1 MFLRKKCRYGSRK
14 LQLLL
19 LFLMLGFLLLMV
31 TTLNPPPSNQSKEGT
46 FQPVEFNPR
55 EGYQMDFVETQEML
69 ETQEES
75 QQYYPL
81 DGLSPFISLRE
92 DELIMAVV
100 SPTGKRNH
108 SKARRGYRMVKQ
120 QSRRPEGKAEGDSES
135 QPLSLPLQDGQGAAA
150 GERPLGLDTHGFN
163 EVLSERIALRRD
175 LPEVRHPLCL
185 QQKYDSS
192 LPTASVI
199 ICFHDEAWSTLLR
212 TVHSIMDTAPR
223 AFLKDIILVD
233 DLSQQGPLKSALS
246 EYISK
251 LDGVKLIRSNKRL
264 GVIRGRMLGAARAT
278 GDVLIFMDSH
288 CECQKGWLEPLLAR
302 LSSNRNSVVSPVI
315 DVIDWKT
322 FQYYHSVGLHRG
334 VFDWKLNFHW
344 EAVPEHEEKV
354 RQSPI
359 SPIRQCAL
367 LSSAAK
373 LYSLVLFD
381 NSALSSLPQANPRI
395 RLQLFFTLT
404 WLCGGSVEIIPCSRV
419 GHVYRNHFPHAFSY
433 EEAIVR
439 NKIRIAETW
448 LGSFKENFYKHDTVA
463 FLISKVKTS
472 VEVSE
477 VCVEIEKPDCSERL
491 QLQKRLGCRNFQ
503 WFISNVYPELSQPG
517 DTPRFSG
524 KLYSTGV
531 GFCADYR
538 PGRATAEGSIELS
551 PCSDSLTQHFE
562 YNSMKEIRLGSAPL
576 LCFDVRHGK
585 VIPQNCTKETD
596 NSNQHWDVQ
605 ENGMIVHVLSG
616 KCIEAAKSEDEK
628 DLFLFACN
636 KNANQVWQF
645 ERSHGLRQR

>member
-14 LQLLL
+14 LQFLL
-19 LFLMLGFLLLMV
+19 LFLTLGFLLLMV

-55 EGYQMDFVETQEML
+55 EGYQRDFVETQEML

-108 SKARRGYRMVKQ
+108 SKARKGYRVVKQ
-120 QSRRPEGKAEGDSES
+120 QSRRPEGKAEGGPES

-150 GERPLGLDTHGFN
+150 GERPLGLETHGFN

-212 TVHSIMDTAPR
+212 TVHSIMDTAPK
-223 AFLKDIILVD
+223 AILKDIILVD

-334 VFDWKLNFHW
+334 AFDWKLDFHW
-344 EAVPEHEEKV
+344 EPVPEHEEKV

-359 SPIRQCAL
+359 SPIRQWAL

-381 NSALSSLPQANPRI
+381 NSALSPLPKANPRI
-395 RLQLFFTLT
+395 TLQSFFILT

-463 FLISKVKTS
+463 FLISKVKTP
-472 VEVSE
+472 
-477 VCVEIEKPDCSERL
+477 PDCSERL

-503 WFISNVYPELSQPG
+503 WFVSNVYPELSQPG

-524 KLYSTGV
+524 KLYNTGV

-562 YNSMKEIRLGSAPL
+562 YNSMKEIWLGSAPL

-596 NSNQHWDVQ
+596 NSTQHWDVQ
-605 ENGMIVHVLSG
+605 ENGMIVHVFSG
-616 KCIEAAKSEDEK
+616 KCIEAAKSKDEK
-628 DLFLFACN
+628 DLFLCACN
-636 KNANQVWQF
+636 KNANQLWQF
-645 ERSHGLRQR
+645 ERSHGLHQR

>member
-1 MFLRKKCRYGSRK
+1 MFSRKKCRYGSRK
-14 LQLLL
+14 LQFLL

-55 EGYQMDFVETQEML
+55 EGYQMDFVETQEMM

-108 SKARRGYRMVKQ
+108 SKARKGYRVVRQ
-120 QSRRPEGKAEGDSES
+120 QSRRPEGKAEGGPES

-150 GERPLGLDTHGFN
+150 AERPLGLETHGFN

-212 TVHSIMDTAPR
+212 TVHSIMDTAPK

-334 VFDWKLNFHW
+334 VFDWKLDFHW
-344 EAVPEHEEKV
+344 EPVPEHEEKV

-381 NSALSSLPQANPRI
+381 NSALSLLPQANPRI
-395 RLQLFFTLT
+395 TLQLFFILT
-404 WLCGGSVEIIPCSRV
+404 WLCGGSVEVIPCSRV
-419 GHVYRNHFPHAFSY
+419 GHVYRSHFPRAFSY

-463 FLISKVKTS
+463 FLISKVETS
-472 VEVSE
+472 
-477 VCVEIEKPDCSERL
+477 PDCSERL

-503 WFISNVYPELSQPG
+503 WFVSNVYPELSQPG
-517 DTPRFSG
+517 DIPRFSG
-524 KLYSTGV
+524 KLYNTGV

-538 PGRATAEGSIELS
+538 PGRNTAEGSIELS

-562 YNSMKEIRLGSAPL
+562 YNSMKEIWLGSAPL

-585 VIPQNCTKETD
+585 VIPQNCTKKTD
-596 NSNQHWDVQ
+596 NSTQLWDVQ

-628 DLFLFACN
+628 DLFLYACN

-645 ERSHGLRQR
+645 ERSHGIRQR

>member
-14 LQLLL
+14 LQFLLL
-19 LFLMLGFLLLMV
+19 LLMLGFLLLMV

-55 EGYQMDFVETQEML
+55 EGYQVDFAETQEML

-92 DELIMAVV
+92 DELIVAVV

-108 SKARRGYRMVKQ
+108 SKARKGYRVVKQ
-120 QSRRPEGKAEGDSES
+120 QSRRPEEKTEGDPES
-135 QPLSLPLQDGQGAAA
+135 QLLPLPLQAA
-150 GERPLGLDTHGFN
+150 GELGLDTHGFN
-163 EVLSERIALRRD
+163 EALSERISLRRE

-185 QQKYDSS
+185 QQEYDSS

-212 TVHSIMDTAPR
+212 TVHSIMDTAPK
-223 AFLKDIILVD
+223 ASLKDIILVD

-302 LSSNRNSVVSPVI
+302 NSIVSPVI

-322 FQYYHSVGLHRG
+322 FQYYHSMGQHRG

-344 EAVPEHEEKV
+344 EPVPEHEEKV

-359 SPIRQCAL
+359 SPIRSPVVAGAVVAMDRHYFQNIGAYDSDMTTWGAENL
-367 LSSAAK
+367 ELS
-373 LYSLVLFD
+373 
-381 NSALSSLPQANPRI
+381 I
-395 RLQLFFTLT
+395 RT

-419 GHVYRNHFPHAFSY
+419 GHVYRNHFPRAFSY
-433 EEAIVR
+433 EDALVR

-448 LGSFKENFYKHDTVA
+448 LGPFKENFYKHDTVA
-463 FLISKVKTS
+463 FLISKA
-472 VEVSE
+472 
-477 VCVEIEKPDCSERL
+477 EKPDCSERL

-503 WFISNVYPELSQPG
+503 WFVSNVYTELSQPE
-517 DTPRFSG
+517 DTPGFSG
-524 KLYSTGV
+524 RLYNTGV

-538 PGRATAEGSIELS
+538 PGRAIEEGSIELF

-576 LCFDVRHGK
+576 FCLDVRHGK

-596 NSNQHWDVQ
+596 NSHQHWDVQ
-605 ENGMIVHVLSG
+605 ENGMIVHILSG

-628 DLFLFACN
+628 DLVLSACN
-636 KNANQVWQF
+636 KNAYQVWQF
-645 ERSHGLRQR
+645 ERFHTLRQR

>member
-1 MFLRKKCRYGSRK
+1 MRRQLQSASMFLRKKCRYGSRK
-14 LQLLL
+14 LQFLLL
-19 LFLMLGFLLLMV
+19 LLMLGFLLLMV
-31 TTLNPPPSNQSKEGT
+31 TTLNPPHSNQSKQGT

-55 EGYQMDFVETQEML
+55 EGYQVDFAETQEML

-92 DELIMAVV
+92 DELIVAVV

-108 SKARRGYRMVKQ
+108 SKARKGYRVVKQ
-120 QSRRPEGKAEGDSES
+120 QSRRPEGKAEGDPES
-135 QPLSLPLQDGQGAAA
+135 QLLPLPLQAA
-150 GERPLGLDTHGFN
+150 GELGLDTHGFN
-163 EVLSERIALRRD
+163 EALSERISLRRE

-185 QQKYDSS
+185 QQEYDSS

-212 TVHSIMDTAPR
+212 TVHSIMDTAPK
-223 AFLKDIILVD
+223 ASLKDIILVD

-322 FQYYHSVGLHRG
+322 FQYYHSMGLHRG

-344 EAVPEHEEKV
+344 EPVPEHEEKV

-359 SPIRQCAL
+359 SPIRSPVVAGAVVAMDRHYFQNIGAYDSDMTTWGAENL
-367 LSSAAK
+367 ELS
-373 LYSLVLFD
+373 
-381 NSALSSLPQANPRI
+381 I
-395 RLQLFFTLT
+395 RT

-419 GHVYRNHFPHAFSY
+419 GHVYRNHFPRAFSY
-433 EEAIVR
+433 EDAIVR

-448 LGSFKENFYKHDTVA
+448 LGPFKENFYKHDTVA
-463 FLISKVKTS
+463 FLISKPIFS
-472 VEVSE
+472 VCQCSEMLLKRHKQVMTLLTLSCRWALRGFIALRGQRSQTAVSAFSYKRDWA
-477 VCVEIEKPDCSERL
+477 VEISSGLC
-491 QLQKRLGCRNFQ
+491 QMCT
-503 WFISNVYPELSQPG
+503 LS
-517 DTPRFSG
+517 
-524 KLYSTGV
+524 
-531 GFCADYR
+531 
-538 PGRATAEGSIELS
+538 S
-551 PCSDSLTQHFE
+551 PNLKTYQDSLAGFTILVLASVQITDLE
-562 YNSMKEIRLGSAPL
+562 EPLKKALSNSSLA
-576 LCFDVRHGK
+576 VT
-585 VIPQNCTKETD
+585 V
-596 NSNQHWDVQ
+596 
-605 ENGMIVHVLSG
+605 
-616 KCIEAAKSEDEK
+616 
-628 DLFLFACN
+628 
-636 KNANQVWQF
+636 
-645 ERSHGLRQR
+645 

>member
-14 LQLLL
+14 LQFLL

-31 TTLNPPPSNQSKEGT
+31 TTLNPPPSTQSKEGT

-108 SKARRGYRMVKQ
+108 SKARKGYRVVKQ
-120 QSRRPEGKAEGDSES
+120 QSRRPEGKAEGGPES

-150 GERPLGLDTHGFN
+150 GERPLGLETHGFN

-212 TVHSIMDTAPR
+212 TVHSIMDTAPK

-302 LSSNRNSVVSPVI
+302 LSSSRNSVVSPVI

-334 VFDWKLNFHW
+334 VFDWKLDFHW
-344 EAVPEHEEKV
+344 EPVPEHEEKV

-381 NSALSSLPQANPRI
+381 NSALTSLPQTNPRI
-395 RLQLFFTLT
+395 TLQLSFILT

-419 GHVYRNHFPHAFSY
+419 GHVYRNHFPRAFSY

-439 NKIRIAETW
+439 NRIRIAETW
-448 LGSFKENFYKHDTVA
+448 LDSFKENFYKHDTVA
-463 FLISKVKTS
+463 YLISKVKTS
-472 VEVSE
+472 
-477 VCVEIEKPDCSERL
+477 PDCSERL

-503 WFISNVYPELSQPG
+503 WFLSNVYPELSQTE

-524 KLYSTGV
+524 KLYNTGV

-562 YNSMKEIRLGSAPL
+562 YNMKEILLGSAPL

-585 VIPQNCTKETD
+585 IVPQNCTKETD

-628 DLFLFACN
+628 DLFLCACN
-636 KNANQVWQF
+636 ENANQVWQF

>member
-1 MFLRKKCRYGSRK
+1 MRRQLQSASMFLRKKCRYGSRK
-14 LQLLL
+14 LQFLLL
-19 LFLMLGFLLLMV
+19 LLMLGFLLLMV

-55 EGYQMDFVETQEML
+55 EGYQVDFAETQEML

-92 DELIMAVV
+92 DELIVAVV

-108 SKARRGYRMVKQ
+108 SKARKGYRVVKQ
-120 QSRRPEGKAEGDSES
+120 QSRRPEGKAEGDPES
-135 QPLSLPLQDGQGAAA
+135 QLLPLPLQAA
-150 GERPLGLDTHGFN
+150 GELGLDTHGFN
-163 EVLSERIALRRD
+163 EALSERISLRRE

-185 QQKYDSS
+185 QQEYDSN

-212 TVHSIMDTAPR
+212 TVHSIMDTAPK
-223 AFLKDIILVD
+223 ASLKDIILVD

-322 FQYYHSVGLHRG
+322 FQYYHSMGLHRG

-344 EAVPEHEEKV
+344 EPVPEHEEKV

-359 SPIRQCAL
+359 SPIRSPVVAGAVVAMDRHYFQNIGAYDSDMTTWGAENL
-367 LSSAAK
+367 ELS
-373 LYSLVLFD
+373 
-381 NSALSSLPQANPRI
+381 I
-395 RLQLFFTLT
+395 RT

-419 GHVYRNHFPHAFSY
+419 GHVYRNHFPPAFSY
-433 EEAIVR
+433 EDAIVR

-448 LGSFKENFYKHDTVA
+448 LGPFKENFYKHDTGA
-463 FLISKVKTS
+463 FLISKA
-472 VEVSE
+472 
-477 VCVEIEKPDCSERL
+477 EKPDCSERL

-503 WFISNVYPELSQPG
+503 WFVSNVYPELSQPE
-517 DTPRFSG
+517 DTPGFSG
-524 KLYSTGV
+524 RLYNTGV

-538 PGRATAEGSIELS
+538 PGRAIAEGSIELF

-576 LCFDVRHGK
+576 FCLDVRHGK

-596 NSNQHWDVQ
+596 NSQQHWDVQ

-628 DLFLFACN
+628 DLVLSACN
-636 KNANQVWQF
+636 KNAYQVWQF
-645 ERSHGLRQR
+645 ERSHMLRQR

>member
-1 MFLRKKCRYGSRK
+1 MRRQLQPASMFLRKKCRYGSRK
-14 LQLLL
+14 LQFLL

-69 ETQEES
+69 EAQEES

-108 SKARRGYRMVKQ
+108 SKARKGYRMVKQ
-120 QSRRPEGKAEGDSES
+120 QSRRPERKAEGDPES

-212 TVHSIMDTAPR
+212 TVHSIMDTAPK

-334 VFDWKLNFHW
+334 VFDWKLDFHW

-359 SPIRQCAL
+359 SPIRSPAVAGAVVAMDRHYFQNTGAYDSDMTMWGAENL
-367 LSSAAK
+367 ELS
-373 LYSLVLFD
+373 
-381 NSALSSLPQANPRI
+381 I
-395 RLQLFFTLT
+395 RT

-419 GHVYRNHFPHAFSY
+419 GHVYRNHFPRAFSY

-463 FLISKVKTS
+463 FLISKA
-472 VEVSE
+472 
-477 VCVEIEKPDCSERL
+477 EKPDCTERL

-503 WFISNVYPELSQPG
+503 WFVSNVYPELSQLG

-562 YNSMKEIRLGSAPL
+562 YNSVKEIRLGSAPL
-576 LCFDVRHGK
+576 LCFDVRRGK

-596 NSNQHWDVQ
+596 SSNQHWDVQ

-616 KCIEAAKSEDEK
+616 KCIEAGKSEDEK
-628 DLFLFACN
+628 DLFLCACN

>member
-14 LQLLL
+14 LQFLL

-108 SKARRGYRMVKQ
+108 SKARKGYRVVKQ
-120 QSRRPEGKAEGDSES
+120 LSRRPEGKAEGDPES

-185 QQKYDSS
+185 QQKYDSG

-212 TVHSIMDTAPR
+212 TVHSIMDTAPK

-334 VFDWKLNFHW
+334 VFDWKLDFHW
-344 EAVPEHEEKV
+344 EPVPEHEEKV

-359 SPIRQCAL
+359 SPIRQCNL

-373 LYSLVLFD
+373 LYGLVLFD

-395 RLQLFFTLT
+395 RLQLFFILT

-419 GHVYRNHFPHAFSY
+419 GHVYRNHFPRAFSY

-472 VEVSE
+472 
-477 VCVEIEKPDCSERL
+477 PDCSERL

-503 WFISNVYPELSQPG
+503 WFVSNVYPELSQPG

-524 KLYSTGV
+524 KLYNTGV

-538 PGRATAEGSIELS
+538 PGRATAEGSIEVS

-628 DLFLFACN
+628 DLFLCACN

>member
-14 LQLLL
+14 LQFLL

-108 SKARRGYRMVKQ
+108 SKARKGYRVVKQ
-120 QSRRPEGKAEGDSES
+120 QSRRPEGKAEGDPES
-135 QPLSLPLQDGQGAAA
+135 QPLSLPLQDGQGGAA

-212 TVHSIMDTAPR
+212 TVHSIMDTAPK

-334 VFDWKLNFHW
+334 VFDWKLDFHW
-344 EAVPEHEEKV
+344 EPVPEHEEKV

-359 SPIRQCAL
+359 SPISKCAL

-373 LYSLVLFD
+373 LYILVLFD
-381 NSALSSLPQANPRI
+381 NPALSSLPQANPRI
-395 RLQLFFTLT
+395 RLQLFFILT

-419 GHVYRNHFPHAFSY
+419 GHVYRSHFPHAFSY

-448 LGSFKENFYKHDTVA
+448 LGPFKENFYKHDTVA

-472 VEVSE
+472 
-477 VCVEIEKPDCSERL
+477 PDCSERL

-503 WFISNVYPELSQPG
+503 WFVSNVYPELSQPG
-517 DTPRFSG
+517 DAPRFSG
-524 KLYSTGV
+524 KIYSTGV

-605 ENGMIVHVLSG
+605 QNGMIVHVLSG

-628 DLFLFACN
+628 DLFLYVCN

>member
-14 LQLLL
+14 LQFFL

-108 SKARRGYRMVKQ
+108 SKARKGYRVVKQ
-120 QSRRPEGKAEGDSES
+120 QSRRPEGKAEGAPES

-150 GERPLGLDTHGFN
+150 GERPLGLETHGFN
-163 EVLSERIALRRD
+163 EELSERIALRRD

-212 TVHSIMDTAPR
+212 TVHSIMDTAPK

-264 GVIRGRMLGAARAT
+264 GVIRGRMLGAARAA

-302 LSSNRNSVVSPVI
+302 LSSSRNSVVSPVI

-334 VFDWKLNFHW
+334 VFDWKLDFHW
-344 EAVPEHEEKV
+344 EPVPEHEEKV

-381 NSALSSLPQANPRI
+381 NSALSSLPQANARI
-395 RLQLFFTLT
+395 TLQLFFILT
-404 WLCGGSVEIIPCSRV
+404 WLCGGSVEVIPCSRV

-472 VEVSE
+472 
-477 VCVEIEKPDCSERL
+477 PDCSERL

-503 WFISNVYPELSQPG
+503 WFLSNVYPELSQPG

-524 KLYSTGV
+524 KLYNTGV

-538 PGRATAEGSIELS
+538 PGKATAEGSIELS

-562 YNSMKEIRLGSAPL
+562 YNMKEILLGSAPL

-628 DLFLFACN
+628 DLFLCACN
-636 KNANQVWQF
+636 KSANQVWQF

>member
-1 MFLRKKCRYGSRK
+1 MDKGLLRGSGRSAWRRTALTRCSASGSRCA
-14 LQLLL
+14 
-19 LFLMLGFLLLMV
+19 
-31 TTLNPPPSNQSKEGT
+31 GT
-46 FQPVEFNPR
+46 C
-55 EGYQMDFVETQEML
+55 
-69 ETQEES
+69 
-75 QQYYPL
+75 
-81 DGLSPFISLRE
+81 LR
-92 DELIMAVV
+92 
-100 SPTGKRNH
+100 
-108 SKARRGYRMVKQ
+108 
-120 QSRRPEGKAEGDSES
+120 
-135 QPLSLPLQDGQGAAA
+135 
-150 GERPLGLDTHGFN
+150 
-163 EVLSERIALRRD
+163 
-175 LPEVRHPLCL
+175 CL

-212 TVHSIMDTAPR
+212 TVHSIMDTAPK

-302 LSSNRNSVVSPVI
+302 LSSSRNSVVSPVI

-334 VFDWKLNFHW
+334 VFDWKLDFHW
-344 EAVPEHEEKV
+344 EPVPEHEEKV

-359 SPIRQCAL
+359 SPIRSPAVAGAVVAMDRHYFQNSGAYDSDMTMWGAENL
-367 LSSAAK
+367 ELS
-373 LYSLVLFD
+373 
-381 NSALSSLPQANPRI
+381 I
-395 RLQLFFTLT
+395 RT

-419 GHVYRNHFPHAFSY
+419 GHVYRNHFPRAFSY

-439 NKIRIAETW
+439 NRIRIAETW
-448 LGSFKENFYKHDTVA
+448 LDSFKENFYKHDTVA
-463 FLISKVKTS
+463 YLISKA
-472 VEVSE
+472 
-477 VCVEIEKPDCSERL
+477 EKPDCSERL

-503 WFISNVYPELSQPG
+503 WFLSNVYPELSQTE

-524 KLYSTGV
+524 KLYNTGV

-562 YNSMKEIRLGSAPL
+562 YNMKEILLGSAPL

-585 VIPQNCTKETD
+585 IVPQNCTKETD

-628 DLFLFACN
+628 DLFLCACN
-636 KNANQVWQF
+636 ENANQVWQF

>member
-1 MFLRKKCRYGSRK
+1 MFLRKRCRYGSRK
-14 LQLLL
+14 LQFLLL
-19 LFLMLGFLLLMV
+19 LLMLGFLLLMV
-31 TTLNPPPSNQSKEGT
+31 TMLNPPPSNPSKDGT
-46 FQPVEFNPR
+46 FEPVEFNPR
-55 EGYQMDFVETQEML
+55 DGDQMDSAETQELL

-81 DGLSPFISLRE
+81 DGLPPFISLRE
-92 DELIMAVV
+92 DELIAAVA
-100 SPTGKRNH
+100 SPAGKRNH
-108 SKARRGYRMVKQ
+108 SKARRGYRLLRQ
-120 QSRRPEGKAEGDSES
+120 PSRRPQPRAEGDPR
-135 QPLSLPLQDGQGAAA
+135 PLSLPPQAGEGAAA
-150 GERPLGLDTHGFN
+150 GERGLETHGFN
-163 EVLSERIALRRD
+163 QALSERLSLRRE

-185 QQKYDSS
+185 QQEYDSS
-192 LPTASVI
+192 LPTASII

-212 TVHSIMDTAPR
+212 TVHSIIDTAPK
-223 AFLKDIILVD
+223 ASLKDIILVD

-334 VFDWKLNFHW
+334 VFDWKLDFHW
-344 EAVPEHEEKV
+344 EPVPEHEEKV

-359 SPIRQCAL
+359 SPIRSPVVAGAVVAMDRHYFQNTGAYDSDMTVWGAENL
-367 LSSAAK
+367 ELS
-373 LYSLVLFD
+373 
-381 NSALSSLPQANPRI
+381 I
-395 RLQLFFTLT
+395 RT

-419 GHVYRNHFPHAFSY
+419 GHVYRNHFPRAFSY

-463 FLISKVKTS
+463 FLISKA
-472 VEVSE
+472 
-477 VCVEIEKPDCSERL
+477 EKPDCSERL

-503 WFISNVYPELSQPG
+503 WFVSNVYPELSQPE

-524 KLYSTGV
+524 KLFNTGV
-531 GFCADYR
+531 GFCANYR
-538 PGRATAEGSIELS
+538 PGRAIAEGSIELS
-551 PCSDSLTQHFE
+551 HCSDSLTQHFE

-576 LCFDVRHGK
+576 FCFDVRHGK

-596 NSNQHWDVQ
+596 NSHQHWDVQ
-605 ENGMIVHVLSG
+605 ENGTIVHVLSG
-616 KCIEAAKSEDEK
+616 KCIEAAKNEDEK
-628 DLFLFACN
+628 YLVLCVCDN
-636 KNANQVWQF
+636 NANQVWQF
-645 ERSHGLRQR
+645 EHSRELHQR

>member
-14 LQLLL
+14 LQFLL

-108 SKARRGYRMVKQ
+108 SKARKGYRMVKQ
-120 QSRRPEGKAEGDSES
+120 QSRRPEEKAEGDPETR
-135 QPLSLPLQDGQGAAA
+135 PLSLPLQDGQGAAA
-150 GERPLGLDTHGFN
+150 GERPLGLETHGFN

-212 TVHSIMDTAPR
+212 TVHSIMDTAPK

-302 LSSNRNSVVSPVI
+302 LSSNRNSVISPVI

-334 VFDWKLNFHW
+334 VFDWKLDFHW
-344 EAVPEHEEKV
+344 EPVPEHEEKV

-367 LSSAAK
+367 LSLAQK
-373 LYSLVLFD
+373 LYT
-381 NSALSSLPQANPRI
+381 LSSLPQANPRI
-395 RLQLFFTLT
+395 RLQLLFIFT

-419 GHVYRNHFPHAFSY
+419 GHVYRNHFPRAFTY

-472 VEVSE
+472 VEV
-477 VCVEIEKPDCSERL
+477 CFREKPDCSERL

-503 WFISNVYPELSQPG
+503 WFVSNVYPELSQRG
-517 DTPRFSG
+517 GTPRFSG
-524 KLYSTGV
+524 KLYNTGV

-538 PGRATAEGSIELS
+538 PGKATAEGSIELS

-585 VIPQNCTKETD
+585 VIPQNCTKATD
-596 NSNQHWDVQ
+596 NSNQHW
-605 ENGMIVHVLSG
+605 
-616 KCIEAAKSEDEK
+616 
-628 DLFLFACN
+628 
-636 KNANQVWQF
+636 
-645 ERSHGLRQR
+645 

>member
-1 MFLRKKCRYGSRK
+1 MRRQLQSASMFLRKKCRYGSRK
-14 LQLLL
+14 LQFLLL
-19 LFLMLGFLLLMV
+19 LLMLGFLLLMV

-55 EGYQMDFVETQEML
+55 EGYQVDFAETQEML

-92 DELIMAVV
+92 DELIVAVV

-108 SKARRGYRMVKQ
+108 SKARKGYRVVKQ
-120 QSRRPEGKAEGDSES
+120 QSRRPEGKAEGDPES
-135 QPLSLPLQDGQGAAA
+135 QLLPLPLQAA
-150 GERPLGLDTHGFN
+150 GELGLDTHGFN
-163 EVLSERIALRRD
+163 EALSERISLRREV
-175 LPEVRHPLCL
+175 PEVRHPLCL
-185 QQKYDSS
+185 QQEYDSS

-212 TVHSIMDTAPR
+212 TVHSIMDTAPK
-223 AFLKDIILVD
+223 ASLKDIILVD

-322 FQYYHSVGLHRG
+322 FQYYHSVSLHRG

-344 EAVPEHEEKV
+344 EPVPEHEEKV

-359 SPIRQCAL
+359 SPIRSPVVAGAVVAMDRHYFQNIGAYDSDMSTWGAENL
-367 LSSAAK
+367 ELS
-373 LYSLVLFD
+373 
-381 NSALSSLPQANPRI
+381 I
-395 RLQLFFTLT
+395 RT

-419 GHVYRNHFPHAFSY
+419 GHVYRNHFPRAFSY
-433 EEAIVR
+433 EDAIVR

-448 LGSFKENFYKHDTVA
+448 LGPFKENFYKHDTVA
-463 FLISKVKTS
+463 FLISKA
-472 VEVSE
+472 
-477 VCVEIEKPDCSERL
+477 EKPDCSERL

-503 WFISNVYPELSQPG
+503 WFVSNVYPELSQPE
-517 DTPRFSG
+517 DTPGFSG
-524 KLYSTGV
+524 RLYNTGV

-538 PGRATAEGSIELS
+538 PGRATEEGSIELF
-551 PCSDSLTQHFE
+551 PCSDSINQHFE
-562 YNSMKEIRLGSAPL
+562 YNSRKEIRLGSAPL
-576 LCFDVRHGK
+576 FCLDVRHGK

-596 NSNQHWDVQ
+596 NSHQHWDVQ
-605 ENGMIVHVLSG
+605 ENGMIVHILSG
-616 KCIEAAKSEDEK
+616 KCIEAAKNEDEK
-628 DLFLFACN
+628 DLVLSACN
-636 KNANQVWQF
+636 KNAYQVWQF
-645 ERSHGLRQR
+645 ERSHMLRQR

>member
-1 MFLRKKCRYGSRK
+1 MFLKKKCRYGSRK
-14 LQLLL
+14 LQFLL

-31 TTLNPPPSNQSKEGT
+31 TMLNPPPSNQSKEGT

-55 EGYQMDFVETQEML
+55 EGYQMDFAETQEML

-92 DELIMAVV
+92 DELIVAVV

-108 SKARRGYRMVKQ
+108 SKARKGYRVVKQ
-120 QSRRPEGKAEGDSES
+120 QSRRSEGDPES
-135 QPLSLPLQDGQGAAA
+135 LPLSLPLQAGEGAAP
-150 GERPLGLDTHGFN
+150 GERPPGLETHGFN

-185 QQKYDSS
+185 QQKYESS

-212 TVHSIMDTAPR
+212 TVHSIMDTAPK
-223 AFLKDIILVD
+223 ASLKDIILVD

-302 LSSNRNSVVSPVI
+302 LASNRNSVISPVI

-334 VFDWKLNFHW
+334 VFDWKLDFHW
-344 EAVPEHEEKV
+344 EPVPEHEEKV

-359 SPIRQCAL
+359 SPIRSPVVAGAVVAMDRHYFQNTGAYDSDMTMWGAENL
-367 LSSAAK
+367 ELS
-373 LYSLVLFD
+373 
-381 NSALSSLPQANPRI
+381 I
-395 RLQLFFTLT
+395 RT

-419 GHVYRNHFPHAFSY
+419 GHVYRHHIPHAFAY

-448 LGSFKENFYKHDTVA
+448 LGPFKENFYKHDTVA
-463 FLISKVKTS
+463 FLISKA
-472 VEVSE
+472 
-477 VCVEIEKPDCSERL
+477 EKPDCTERL

-503 WFISNVYPELSQPG
+503 WFVSNVYPELSPPG

-524 KLYSTGV
+524 KLYNTGV

-538 PGRATAEGSIELS
+538 PGRATAESSIKLS

-562 YNSMKEIRLGSAPL
+562 YTSMKEIRLGSAPL
-576 LCFDVRHGK
+576 FCFDARHGK

-596 NSNQHWDVQ
+596 NSHQHWDVQ

-628 DLFLFACN
+628 DLFLSACN
-636 KNANQVWQF
+636 KNANQAWQF
-645 ERSHGLRQR
+645 ERSHGLHQR

>member
-1 MFLRKKCRYGSRK
+1 FFLRKKCRYGKRK
-14 LQLLL
+14 LQFLL

-108 SKARRGYRMVKQ
+108 SKARKGYRMVKQ
-120 QSRRPEGKAEGDSES
+120 QSRRPEGKAEGGPES
-135 QPLSLPLQDGQGAAA
+135 QPLPLPLQDGQGAAA
-150 GERPLGLDTHGFN
+150 GEQPLGLETHGFN

-212 TVHSIMDTAPR
+212 TVHSIMDTAPK

-264 GVIRGRMLGAARAT
+264 GVIRGRMLGAARAS

-288 CECQKGWLEPLLAR
+288 CECQRGWLEPLLAR

-334 VFDWKLNFHW
+334 VFDWKLDFHW
-344 EAVPEHEEKV
+344 EPVPEHEEKV

-373 LYSLVLFD
+373 LYRFVLFC
-381 NSALSSLPQANPRI
+381 NSALSFLPQANPRI
-395 RLQLFFTLT
+395 TLQLFFILT
-404 WLCGGSVEIIPCSRV
+404 WLCGGSVEVIPCSRV
-419 GHVYRNHFPHAFSY
+419 GHVYRNHFPRAFSY

-472 VEVSE
+472 
-477 VCVEIEKPDCSERL
+477 PDCSERL

-503 WFISNVYPELSQPG
+503 WFVSNVYPELSQPG

-524 KLYSTGV
+524 KLYNTGV

-538 PGRATAEGSIELS
+538 PGRTTAEGSIELS
-551 PCSDSLTQHFE
+551 PCRDSLTQSFE
-562 YNSMKEIRLGSAPL
+562 YNSMKEIWLGSAPL

-585 VIPQNCTKETD
+585 VVPQNCTKET
-596 NSNQHWDVQ
+596 NSSQHWDVQ

-628 DLFLFACN
+628 DLFLGACD

-645 ERSHGLRQR
+645 ERSHGLHQR

>member
-14 LQLLL
+14 LQFLL

-108 SKARRGYRMVKQ
+108 SKARKGYRVVKQ
-120 QSRRPEGKAEGDSES
+120 QSRRPEGRAEGGPGSP
-135 QPLSLPLQDGQGAAA
+135 PLSLPLQEGHGAAA
-150 GERPLGLDTHGFN
+150 GERPLGLERHGFN
-163 EVLSERIALRRD
+163 EGLSERIALRRD

-212 TVHSIMDTAPR
+212 TVHSIMDTAPK

-302 LSSNRNSVVSPVI
+302 LSSSRNSVVSPVI

-322 FQYYHSVGLHRG
+322 FQYYHSVGVHRG
-334 VFDWKLNFHW
+334 VFDWKLDFHW
-344 EAVPEHEEKV
+344 EPVPEHEEKV

-359 SPIRQCAL
+359 SPIRSPAVAGAVVAMDRHYFQNTGAYDSDMTMWGAENL
-367 LSSAAK
+367 ELS
-373 LYSLVLFD
+373 
-381 NSALSSLPQANPRI
+381 I
-395 RLQLFFTLT
+395 RT

-419 GHVYRNHFPHAFSY
+419 GHVYRNHFPRAFSY

-463 FLISKVKTS
+463 FLISKA
-472 VEVSE
+472 
-477 VCVEIEKPDCSERL
+477 EKPDCSERL
-491 QLQKRLGCRNFQ
+491 QLQRRLGCRNFQ
-503 WFISNVYPELSQPG
+503 WFLSNVYPELSQPG

-524 KLYSTGV
+524 KLYNTGV

-551 PCSDSLTQHFE
+551 PCSDSPTQHFE
-562 YNSMKEIRLGSAPL
+562 YHMKEILLGSAPL

-616 KCIEAAKSEDEK
+616 KCLEAAKSEDEK
-628 DLFLFACN
+628 DLFLSACN
-636 KNANQVWQF
+636 KNANQVWEF
-645 ERSHGLRQR
+645 ERSRGLRQR

>member
-14 LQLLL
+14 LQFLLL
-19 LFLMLGFLLLMV
+19 LLTLGFLLLMV
-31 TTLNPPPSNQSKEGT
+31 TTLNPPPGNQSKEGT
-46 FQPVEFNPR
+46 FQPVEFSPR
-55 EGYQMDFVETQEML
+55 EGYQVDFAETREML

-75 QQYYPL
+75 QQYYPS
-81 DGLSPFISLRE
+81 DGLPPFISLRE
-92 DELIMAVV
+92 DELIAAD
-100 SPTGKRNH
+100 P
-108 SKARRGYRMVKQ
+108 
-120 QSRRPEGKAEGDSES
+120 
-135 QPLSLPLQDGQGAAA
+135 GQTVH
-150 GERPLGLDTHGFN
+150 RC
-163 EVLSERIALRRD
+163 LRQ
-175 LPEVRHPLCL
+175 E
-185 QQKYDSS
+185 YDSS
-192 LPTASVI
+192 LPSASVI

-212 TVHSIMDTAPR
+212 TLHSIMDTAPK
-223 AFLKDIILVD
+223 ASLKDIILVD
-233 DLSQQGPLKSALS
+233 DLSQQGPLKTALS

-278 GDVLIFMDSH
+278 GDVLVFMDSH

-322 FQYYHSVGLHRG
+322 FQYYHSVSLHRG
-334 VFDWKLNFHW
+334 VFDWKLDFHW
-344 EAVPEHEEKV
+344 EPLPEHEEKV

-359 SPIRQCAL
+359 SPIRSPVVAGAVVAVDRHYFQNTGAYDSDMTTWGAENL
-367 LSSAAK
+367 ELS
-373 LYSLVLFD
+373 
-381 NSALSSLPQANPRI
+381 I
-395 RLQLFFTLT
+395 RT

-419 GHVYRNHFPHAFSY
+419 GHVYRNHFPRAFSY

-448 LGSFKENFYKHDTVA
+448 LGSLKENFYKHDTVA
-463 FLISKVKTS
+463 FLISKA
-472 VEVSE
+472 
-477 VCVEIEKPDCSERL
+477 EKPDCSERL

-503 WFISNVYPELSQPG
+503 WFISNVYPELSQPE

-524 KLYSTGV
+524 KLYNTGV
-531 GFCADYR
+531 GFCADHR
-538 PGRATAEGSIELS
+538 PGRAIAEGSIELS

-576 LCFDVRHGK
+576 FCFDVRHGK

-596 NSNQHWDVQ
+596 GSPQRWDVQ

-628 DLFLFACN
+628 DLFLCVCN

-645 ERSHGLRQR
+645 ERSHVLRQR

>member
-1 MFLRKKCRYGSRK
+1 
-14 LQLLL
+14 
-19 LFLMLGFLLLMV
+19 
-31 TTLNPPPSNQSKEGT
+31 
-46 FQPVEFNPR
+46 
-55 EGYQMDFVETQEML
+55 
-69 ETQEES
+69 
-75 QQYYPL
+75 
-81 DGLSPFISLRE
+81 
-92 DELIMAVV
+92 
-100 SPTGKRNH
+100 
-108 SKARRGYRMVKQ
+108 
-120 QSRRPEGKAEGDSES
+120 
-135 QPLSLPLQDGQGAAA
+135 
-150 GERPLGLDTHGFN
+150 
-163 EVLSERIALRRD
+163 
-175 LPEVRHPLCL
+175 CL
-185 QQKYDSS
+185 QQDYDSS

-212 TVHSIMDTAPR
+212 TVHSIMDTAPK

-264 GVIRGRMLGAARAT
+264 GVIQGRMLGAARAT
-278 GDVLIFMDSH
+278 GDVLVFMDSH

-302 LSSNRNSVVSPVI
+302 LSTNRNSVVSPVI

-322 FQYYHSVGLHRG
+322 FQYYHSVSLHRG
-334 VFDWKLNFHW
+334 VFDWKLDFHW
-344 EAVPEHEEKV
+344 ERVPEHEEKV

-359 SPIRQCAL
+359 SPI
-367 LSSAAK
+367 SSAAK
-373 LYSLVLFD
+373 LYNLALFEKSACGSLL
-381 NSALSSLPQANPRI
+381 QANPTVRF
-395 RLQLFFTLT
+395 QLFFILT

-419 GHVYRNHFPHAFSY
+419 GHVYRSHFPRVFPY

-448 LGSFKENFYKHDTVA
+448 LGSFKENFYKHNTVA

-472 VEVSE
+472 AEN
-477 VCVEIEKPDCSERL
+477 PDCSERL

-503 WFISNVYPELSQPG
+503 WFVSNVYPELSQPE

-524 KLYSTGV
+524 KLYNTGA
-531 GFCADYR
+531 GLCADYR

-562 YNSMKEIRLGSAPL
+562 YSSRKEIRLGSAPL
-576 LCFDVRHGK
+576 FCFDVTHGN
-585 VIPQNCTKETD
+585 VLPQNCTKETD
-596 NSNQHWDVQ
+596 SSHQHWDVQ

-616 KCIEAAKSEDEK
+616 KCIEAAKNEDEK
-628 DLFLFACN
+628 DLYLSVCN

-645 ERSHGLRQR
+645 EHSHVLRQ

>member
-1 MFLRKKCRYGSRK
+1 MFVRKKCRYGSRK
-14 LQLLL
+14 LQFLL

-55 EGYQMDFVETQEML
+55 EGYQLDFVETQEML

-108 SKARRGYRMVKQ
+108 SRARKGYRVLKQ
-120 QSRRPEGKAEGDSES
+120 QGRRPEGKAEGGPES

-150 GERPLGLDTHGFN
+150 GERPLGLETHGFN
-163 EVLSERIALRRD
+163 EMLSERIALRRD

-212 TVHSIMDTAPR
+212 TVHSIMDTAPK

-302 LSSNRNSVVSPVI
+302 LSSSRNSVVSPVI

-322 FQYYHSVGLHRG
+322 FQYYHSVGVHRG
-334 VFDWKLNFHW
+334 VFDWKLDFHW
-344 EAVPEHEEKV
+344 EPVPEHEEKV

-381 NSALSSLPQANPRI
+381 NAALSSLPQTNPRI
-395 RLQLFFTLT
+395 TLHLSFILT

-419 GHVYRNHFPHAFSY
+419 GHVYRNHFPRAFSY

-472 VEVSE
+472 
-477 VCVEIEKPDCSERL
+477 PDCSERL
-491 QLQKRLGCRNFQ
+491 QLQKRLGCRDFQ
-503 WFISNVYPELSQPG
+503 WFLSNVYPELSQPG

-524 KLYSTGV
+524 KLYNTGV

-551 PCSDSLTQHFE
+551 PCIDSPTQHFE
-562 YNSMKEIRLGSAPL
+562 YNMKEILLGSAPR

-628 DLFLFACN
+628 DLFLSACN
-636 KNANQVWQF
+636 KNTNQVWQF
-645 ERSHGLRQR
+645 EHSHGLRQR

>member
-1 MFLRKKCRYGSRK
+1 MRRQLQSASMFLRKKCRYGSRK
-14 LQLLL
+14 LQFLLL
-19 LFLMLGFLLLMV
+19 LLMLGFLLLMV
-31 TTLNPPPSNQSKEGT
+31 TTLNPPPSSQSKEGT

-55 EGYQMDFVETQEML
+55 EGYQMDFAETQEML
-69 ETQEES
+69 ETQEDS

-81 DGLSPFISLRE
+81 DGLSPFLSLRE
-92 DELIMAVV
+92 DELIVAVV

-108 SKARRGYRMVKQ
+108 SKARKGYRVVKQ
-120 QSRRPEGKAEGDSES
+120 QSRRPEGKAGRDPES
-135 QPLSLPLQDGQGAAA
+135 QLLALPLQAGEGAAA
-150 GERPLGLDTHGFN
+150 GERPPGLEIHGFN
-163 EVLSERIALRRD
+163 EALSERMALRRD

-192 LPTASVI
+192 LPTASVV

-212 TVHSIMDTAPR
+212 TVHSILDTAPK
-223 AFLKDIILVD
+223 ASLKDIILVD

-251 LDGVKLIRSNKRL
+251 LDGVKLIRSTKRL

-278 GDVLIFMDSH
+278 GDVLVFIDSH

-322 FQYYHSVGLHRG
+322 FQYYHSMRLHRG
-334 VFDWKLNFHW
+334 VFDWKLDFHW
-344 EAVPEHEEKV
+344 EPVPELEEKV

-359 SPIRQCAL
+359 SPIRSPVVAGAVVAMDRHYFQNTGAYDSDMTTWGAENL
-367 LSSAAK
+367 ELS
-373 LYSLVLFD
+373 
-381 NSALSSLPQANPRI
+381 I
-395 RLQLFFTLT
+395 RT

-419 GHVYRNHFPHAFSY
+419 GHVYRNHFPRAFSY

-448 LGSFKENFYKHDTVA
+448 LGSFKDNFYKHDTVA
-463 FLISKVKTS
+463 FLISKA
-472 VEVSE
+472 
-477 VCVEIEKPDCSERL
+477 EKPDCSERL

-503 WFISNVYPELSQPG
+503 WFLSNVYPELSQPE

-524 KLYSTGV
+524 KLYNTGV

-538 PGRATAEGSIELS
+538 HGRATAEGSIELS

-576 LCFDVRHGK
+576 FCFDVRHGK
-585 VIPQNCTKETD
+585 VIPQNCTKESD
-596 NSNQHWDVQ
+596 NSHQRWDVQ

-616 KCIEAAKSEDEK
+616 KCIEAAKSKDEK
-628 DLFLFACN
+628 DLFLCVCN

-645 ERSHGLRQR
+645 ARSHVLRQR

>member
-1 MFLRKKCRYGSRK
+1 MFVRKKCRYGSRK
-14 LQLLL
+14 LQFLL

-55 EGYQMDFVETQEML
+55 ERYQMDFVETQEML

-108 SKARRGYRMVKQ
+108 SKARKGYRMVKQ
-120 QSRRPEGKAEGDSES
+120 QSRRPEGKAEGGPES
-135 QPLSLPLQDGQGAAA
+135 QPLSLPLQDGHGAAA
-150 GERPLGLDTHGFN
+150 GERPLGLETHGFN
-163 EVLSERIALRRD
+163 EALSERIALRRD

-212 TVHSIMDTAPR
+212 TVHSIMDTAPK

-302 LSSNRNSVVSPVI
+302 LSNSRNSVVSPVI

-322 FQYYHSVGLHRG
+322 FQYYHSVGLYRG
-334 VFDWKLNFHW
+334 VFDWKLDFHW
-344 EAVPEHEEKV
+344 EPVPEHEEKV

-381 NSALSSLPQANPRI
+381 NSVPQANARI
-395 RLQLFFTLT
+395 TLQLFFILT

-463 FLISKVKTS
+463 FLISKVKIS
-472 VEVSE
+472 
-477 VCVEIEKPDCSERL
+477 IEPDCSERL

-503 WFISNVYPELSQPG
+503 WFVSNVYPELSQPV

-524 KLYSTGV
+524 KLYNTGV

-562 YNSMKEIRLGSAPL
+562 YNMKEILLGSAPL

-596 NSNQHWDVQ
+596 NSSQHWDVQ

-628 DLFLFACN
+628 DLFLRACN
-636 KNANQVWQF
+636 KNTNQMWQF

>member
-14 LQLLL
+14 LQFLLL
-19 LFLMLGFLLLMV
+19 LLMLGFLLLMV
-31 TTLNPPPSNQSKEGT
+31 TMLNPPPSNQSKEGT
-46 FQPVEFNPR
+46 FQPVEFSPQ
-55 EGYQMDFVETQEML
+55 EGYQMDFAETQEML

-92 DELIMAVV
+92 DELIAAVV

-108 SKARRGYRMVKQ
+108 SRTRKGYRVVKQ
-120 QSRRPEGKAEGDSES
+120 QSRRPEGKAAGNLES
-135 QPLSLPLQDGQGAAA
+135 QLLPLPPQAGEGAAA
-150 GERPLGLDTHGFN
+150 GERPLGLETHGFN
-163 EVLSERIALRRD
+163 EALSERISLRRE

-185 QQKYDSS
+185 QQEYDSS

-212 TVHSIMDTAPR
+212 TVHSIMDTVPKAS
-223 AFLKDIILVD
+223 LKDIILVD

-264 GVIRGRMLGAARAT
+264 GVIRGRMLGAARAS

-302 LSSNRNSVVSPVI
+302 LSSNRNSVISPVI

-334 VFDWKLNFHW
+334 VFDWKLDFHW
-344 EAVPEHEEKV
+344 ERVPEHEEKV

-359 SPIRQCAL
+359 SPIRSFSFLDKGNLNQVI
-367 LSSAAK
+367 SFSP
-373 LYSLVLFD
+373 LF
-381 NSALSSLPQANPRI
+381 Q
-395 RLQLFFTLT
+395 T

-433 EEAIVR
+433 EEAVVR
-439 NKIRIAETW
+439 NKIRLAETW

-472 VEVSE
+472 
-477 VCVEIEKPDCSERL
+477 PDCSERL
-491 QLQKRLGCRNFQ
+491 QLQERLGCRNFQ
-503 WFISNVYPELSQPG
+503 WFISNVYPELSQPD
-517 DTPRFSG
+517 DTTRFSG
-524 KLYSTGV
+524 KLYNTGV

-538 PGRATAEGSIELS
+538 PGRAIAEGSIELS

-576 LCFDVRHGK
+576 VCFDVRHGK

-596 NSNQHWDVQ
+596 NSQQHWDVQ
-605 ENGMIVHVLSG
+605 ENGMIVHVPSG

-628 DLFLFACN
+628 DLVLCACN

-645 ERSHGLRQR
+645 ERSHVLHER

>member
-14 LQLLL
+14 LQFLL

-108 SKARRGYRMVKQ
+108 SKARKGYRVVKQ
-120 QSRRPEGKAEGDSES
+120 QSRRPEGKAEGGPES
-135 QPLSLPLQDGQGAAA
+135 RPLSLPLQDGQGAAA
-150 GERPLGLDTHGFN
+150 GERPLGLETHGFN
-163 EVLSERIALRRD
+163 EVISERIALRRD

-212 TVHSIMDTAPR
+212 TVHSIMDTAPK

-302 LSSNRNSVVSPVI
+302 LSSNRNSVISPVI

-334 VFDWKLNFHW
+334 VFDWKLDFHW
-344 EAVPEHEEKV
+344 EPVPEHEEKV

-359 SPIRQCAL
+359 SPIRQC
-367 LSSAAK
+367 SAQQQNF
-373 LYSLVLFD
+373 LFD
-381 NSALSSLPQANPRI
+381 NSALSSLPQANSRI
-395 RLQLFFTLT
+395 TLQVFFILT

-463 FLISKVKTS
+463 FLISKA
-472 VEVSE
+472 
-477 VCVEIEKPDCSERL
+477 EKPDCSERL

-503 WFISNVYPELSQPG
+503 WFVSNVYPELSQPG

-524 KLYSTGV
+524 KLYNTGV

-562 YNSMKEIRLGSAPL
+562 YNSMKEIWLGSAPL
-576 LCFDVRHGK
+576 LCLDVRHGK

-596 NSNQHWDVQ
+596 NSSQHWDIQ

-616 KCIEAAKSEDEK
+616 KCLEAAKSEDEK
-628 DLFLFACN
+628 DLFLCACN
-636 KNANQVWQF
+636 KNTNQVWQF

>member
-14 LQLLL
+14 LQFLL

-108 SKARRGYRMVKQ
+108 SKARKGYRVVKQ
-120 QSRRPEGKAEGDSES
+120 HSRRPEGKAEGGPES

-150 GERPLGLDTHGFN
+150 GERPLGLETHGFN

-185 QQKYDSS
+185 QQKYDSG

-212 TVHSIMDTAPR
+212 TVHSIMDTAPK

-302 LSSNRNSVVSPVI
+302 LSSSRNSVISPVI

-334 VFDWKLNFHW
+334 VFDWKLDFHW
-344 EAVPEHEEKV
+344 EPVPEHEEKV

-359 SPIRQCAL
+359 SPIRQRAL

-373 LYSLVLFD
+373 LYSLVLFVIFAY
-381 NSALSSLPQANPRI
+381 NSNLSSLSQTNPRI
-395 RLQLFFTLT
+395 TLQLSFILT

-419 GHVYRNHFPHAFSY
+419 GHVYRNHFPRAFSY

-463 FLISKVKTS
+463 FLISKVKTA
-472 VEVSE
+472 
-477 VCVEIEKPDCSERL
+477 PDCSERL

-503 WFISNVYPELSQPG
+503 WFLSNVYPELSQPG

-524 KLYSTGV
+524 KLYNTGV

-551 PCSDSLTQHFE
+551 PCSESPTQLFE
-562 YNSMKEIRLGSAPL
+562 YNMKEILLGSAPL

-628 DLFLFACN
+628 DLFLCACN

>member
-14 LQLLL
+14 LQFLLL
-19 LFLMLGFLLLMV
+19 LLMLGLLLLMV
-31 TTLNPPPSNQSKEGT
+31 TMLNPPPRNQSKEGT

-55 EGYQMDFVETQEML
+55 EGYLMDFVETQEML

-92 DELIMAVV
+92 DELIVAVV
-100 SPTGKRNH
+100 SPTGRRNH
-108 SKARRGYRMVKQ
+108 SKARKGYRVVKQ
-120 QSRRPEGKAEGDSES
+120 PGRRGEAKAEGDPE
-135 QPLSLPLQDGQGAAA
+135 PLLPYLPLQAGEGAAA
-150 GERPLGLDTHGFN
+150 GELGLETHGFN
-163 EVLSERIALRRD
+163 EALSERISLRRE
-175 LPEVRHPLCL
+175 LPEVRHSLCL
-185 QQKYDSS
+185 QQEYDSS

-212 TVHSIMDTAPR
+212 TVHSIMDTAPK
-223 AFLKDIILVD
+223 ASLKDIILVD

-264 GVIRGRMLGAARAT
+264 GVIQGRMLGAARAT
-278 GDVLIFMDSH
+278 GDVLVFMDSH
-288 CECQKGWLEPLLAR
+288 CECQKGWLEPLLTR
-302 LSSNRNSVVSPVI
+302 LASNRNSVVSPVI

-334 VFDWKLNFHW
+334 VFDWKLDFHW
-344 EAVPEHEEKV
+344 EPVPEHEEKV
-354 RQSPI
+354 RQSSI
-359 SPIRQCAL
+359 SPIRSPAVAGAVVAVDRHYFQNTGAYDSDMTMWGAENL
-367 LSSAAK
+367 ELS
-373 LYSLVLFD
+373 
-381 NSALSSLPQANPRI
+381 I
-395 RLQLFFTLT
+395 RT

-419 GHVYRNHFPHAFSY
+419 GHVYRNHFPRAFSY

-472 VEVSE
+472 
-477 VCVEIEKPDCSERL
+477 PDCSERL
-491 QLQKRLGCRNFQ
+491 QLQKRLGCRDFH
-503 WFISNVYPELSQPG
+503 WFLSNVYPELSQPE
-517 DTPRFSG
+517 DTPRFTG
-524 KLYSTGV
+524 KLYNTGV
-531 GFCADYR
+531 GFCADYK
-538 PGRATAEGSIELS
+538 PGRAIAEGSIELS

-576 LCFDVRHGK
+576 ICFDVRQGK
-585 VIPQNCTKETD
+585 VIPQNCTEETD
-596 NSNQHWDVQ
+596 NSHQRWDVQ
-605 ENGMIVHVLSG
+605 E
-616 KCIEAAKSEDEK
+616 
-628 DLFLFACN
+628 
-636 KNANQVWQF
+636 
-645 ERSHGLRQR
+645 